1 MAKFL
6 FIPIIT
12 ALLLAGVA
20 QAQPRT
26 QRTVQE
32 TPRFGL
38 HGMVL
43 FTDGVTLLASH
54 LPMFHAP
61 HDVQVVLRIHLAD
74 AVMQQRLVDKL
85 WQSPSDYWT
94 LEPERFDLNQLAP
107 THQQPLKIFRASL
120 YQGHFE
126 RGGQKQSESLVE
138 VEQVLWF
145 SPLSA
150 NEARPSQFRLI
161 SLQAQ
166 SCVYAYHIG
175 KQPSFDQ
182 ILLVKPSTNEQTLTC
197 PASIAAPDNAA
208 AAAAAVRADL
218 PYNIITVYLETA
230 DLQ

>member
-1 MAKFL
+1 MAKFHFL
-6 FIPIIT
+6 TVFVS
-12 ALLLAGVA
+12 LLLCGVA
-20 QAQPRT
+20 QAQPVT
-26 QRTVQE
+26 QHTVQE
-32 TPRFGL
+32 KPRFGL

-43 FTDGVTLLASH
+43 FTDGIHLLASH

-74 AVMQQRLVDKL
+74 AAMQQRLVDKL

-94 LEPERFDLNQLAP
+94 LEPERFDLNQLTP
-107 THQQPLKIFRASL
+107 PHQQPLKRFHASL

-145 SPLSA
+145 SPLRA
-150 NEARPSQFRLI
+150 TEPQPSQFRLI

-182 ILLVKPSTNEQTLTC
+182 ILLVKPSSSEQVLVC
-197 PASIAAPDNAA
+197 PARIATPEDPVT
-208 AAAAAVRADL
+208 AAAAVRASL
-218 PYNIITVYLETA
+218 PYKVVPVYLETA

>member
-1 MAKFL
+1 MAKFHFL
-6 FIPIIT
+6 TVFVS
-12 ALLLAGVA
+12 LLLCGVA
-20 QAQPRT
+20 QAQPVT
-26 QRTVQE
+26 QHTVQE
-32 TPRFGL
+32 KPRFGL

-43 FTDGVTLLASH
+43 FTDGINLLASH

-74 AVMQQRLVDKL
+74 ATMHQRLVDKL

-94 LEPERFDLNQLAP
+94 LEPELFDLNLLAP
-107 THQQPLKIFRASL
+107 THQQPLKRFHASL

-145 SPLSA
+145 SPLRA
-150 NEARPSQFRLI
+150 TEPQPSQFRLI

-182 ILLVKPSTNEQTLTC
+182 ILLVKPSAIEQTLTC
-197 PASIAAPDNAA
+197 PARIAASENSAA
-208 AAAAAVRADL
+208 AASAVRAAL
-218 PYNIITVYLETA
+218 PYNIMTVYFETA

>member
-6 FIPIIT
+6 FIPFIT

-20 QAQPRT
+20 QPQPVT

-43 FTDGVTLLASH
+43 FTDGVNLLASH

-107 THQQPLKIFRASL
+107 PHQQPLKRFHAAL

-126 RGGQKQSESLVE
+126 RGGQKRSESLVE

-145 SPLSA
+145 SPLRA
-150 NEARPSQFRLI
+150 TEPQPSQFRLI

-182 ILLVKPSTNEQTLTC
+182 ILLVKPSSNEQAMVC
-197 PASIAAPDNAA
+197 PARIATPEDPV
-208 AAAAAVRADL
+208 AAAAAVRASL
-218 PYNIITVYLETA
+218 PYKVVTVYLETA